1 MSTSRVFYASG
12 AGPGAETVGRPRQS
26 PFGGGAR
33 RSAEPGPGRERRP
46 PQQLYVPP
54 RHRQGGASSG
64 FNRASSPGLSTCS
77 EIVTS
82 WRARATPPRASSPGP
97 LSPSAARPPT
107 GPRRRLSQQAS
118 DGGGGGGGAW
128 RQSGDSLSQSR
139 PSSRQGSVEPA
150 GSPRKRSGRR
160 RRRSGRR
167 SRSKS
172 GDRPA
177 SAAEPMS
184 PSHAPWRRDHRDSW
198 DGGQPPRP
206 SSPRGPAR
214 PRFQQVYVPPARRD
228 GESPAPL
235 AAAPRPELDR
245 PSPAHQPP
253 GGGRGRG
260 VHTPQRV
267 ASPAPTAAY
276 SRPSPAPPPPGGPP
290 RRPPAGDEPGSTAS
304 LGRRGSSRRRRRG
317 RDSGAA
323 APSPAPDRRS
333 MSPTDLIASLQL
345 EGAGSAP
352 LAPGSPAGRAPAL
365 SEPQSPTDVMAHLG
379 VRPSPLLARTDSLGQ
394 LVNTTDD
401 EKVTLG
407 GGRGRGRGRPRERQ
421 PTSPGPAAAAL
432 PQSDEVK
439 AALRRPHS
447 ARSKER
453 WADSADTERGPTP
466 TPSKVIVGPSP
477 AGMSNKSGCD
487 VSPHHVQGAIVRQS
501 PERSGGGPGHIS
513 AGSAGSQPAVS
524 QSPPATSSPLEGVAS
539 AATVTQQSAVS
550 RAPPLATS
558 AEERTPPSHPDS
570 SQVMNSPPEPP
581 SAAPADPAPV
591 APAPDSA
598 PAAVDAEGPEP
609 AGCRAAER
617 PASAE
622 PPAPERTRRR
632 SSASFSGLFNLSL
645 DEPFDWADEVDEWE
659 RRFNDDGE
667 AADSEHKAP
676 ASPVK
681 RRPSAGGGGGRSR
694 RPDRPEVGDEP
705 PSDPSL
711 PAHVI
716 ELYNFPSGFSK
727 QDFNVVFADFVRSG
741 FDVRPVDDRHA
752 LGVFSSAA
760 CAAEALR
767 LCHPMLLSRP
777 LSKATARSRQ
787 KAAVPANA
795 QLPHRARPETSA
807 LHAGRMVATALGVH
821 APSDGRARQRR
832 DQERRKLR
840 DAKDKKRLANKQ
852 RDDAWEGRF

>member
-12 AGPGAETVGRPRQS
+12 AGPGAETAGRPRQS

-64 FNRASSPGLSTCS
+64 FNRASSPGLSICS

-139 PSSRQGSVEPA
+139 PSSRQGS
-150 GSPRKRSGRR
+150 
-160 RRRSGRR
+160 
-167 SRSKS
+167 
-172 GDRPA
+172 
-177 SAAEPMS
+177 
-184 PSHAPWRRDHRDSW
+184 
-198 DGGQPPRP
+198 
-206 SSPRGPAR
+206 
-214 PRFQQVYVPPARRD
+214 QVYVPPARRD

-276 SRPSPAPPPPGGPP
+276 SRPSPAPPPLGGPP

-421 PTSPGPAAAAL
+421 PTSPGPAAAVL

-453 WADSADTERGPTP
+453 GWADSADNERGPTP

-477 AGMSNKSGCD
+477 AGISNKSGCD

-581 SAAPADPAPV
+581 SAPPADPAPV
-591 APAPDSA
+591 APAPDSV

-727 QDFNVVFADFVRSG
+727 QDFNVVFADFVKSG

-821 APSDGRARQRR
+821 APGDGRARQRR
-832 DQERRKLR
+832 DQEQRKLR